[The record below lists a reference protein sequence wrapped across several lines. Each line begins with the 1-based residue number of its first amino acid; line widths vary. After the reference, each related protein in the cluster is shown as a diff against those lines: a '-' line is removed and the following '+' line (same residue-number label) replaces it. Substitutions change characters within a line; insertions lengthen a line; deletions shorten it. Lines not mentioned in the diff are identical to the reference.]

1 MVIKGAGYIKV
12 ATVRYVLR
20 LICGY
25 PEHKSWT
32 HDGKQVIKD
41 IFSNKTWMSMYQCV
55 MTERYGDDFVAYY
68 KASLTSGTYFYG
80 LRFTNSV
87 LWKSSQFIE
96 QIKNDDLKFARK
108 LKKTKNK
115 TEEQLIIE
123 LITRKCRYSDIARST
138 YYKLKPHEFIA
149 RQQKKKKKRKK
160 NTNDTKETTEIKKPE
175 TKPTVTYSNSAT
187 SSNSISYTSS
197 SQPFINPDSYAQSEV
212 TQGTHSN
219 YNTPYHPPFMHQH
232 PDAAFYEA
240 FYHFHLQKEKNG
252 MMNHQN
258 DVNHQNENIPSPM
271 FDETQT
277 NDITIESNFYENSN
291 VSPPNEETMQ
301 NSMIHN
307 LSISIDN
314 DDTMPNSMENEDTM
328 ANEEAMQPRYQLQ
341 ESHNVS
347 SQTIIRNTEIEM
359 QPASTQTI
367 EHPQPS
373 IDENDH
379 ISEIEFH
386 YVRRRFENRGLI
398 MITFANMGNVIDSA
412 RADDKELH
420 IIWSMNGGSNALD
433 ATSIEAVSQFV
444 KTNPSCCSK
453 VENLVQTQ
461 CYESMGNKP
470 RHQVIKLHTSLKAT
484 NNPFV
489 HTTNERHVI
498 ILVTTA
504 MRYRSDHIKYKSK
517 ELTIVEKEQKE
528 NKQKQS
534 KTQKTKNKKKSKP
547 NEAEDV
553 DIDPNLFSIDPKVF
567 TFDESCQVT
576 RIKVKQNAM
585 SIQKV
590 KSLLECV
597 NTTEL
602 CMRSGLMERNQFIE
616 INKIKDLKT
625 KKRQIKSFLS
635 QIKAA
640 QIKEAKEKRKMKK
653 LIINSCAFAF
663 YQANGEEGCSW
674 QLFILRDIKLLRG
687 EIFIQVVSEQW
698 AGWIPKTRILDEF
711 VLI

>member
-1 MVIKGAGYIKV
+1 MQSIWTHSYSPIFTVIYLQCVSLIESQYSLICVPVNSSEMVIKGAGYIKV

-328 ANEEAMQPRYQLQ
+328 ANEEAMQN
-341 ESHNVS
+341 SMIHNLS
-347 SQTIIRNTEIEM
+347 I
-359 QPASTQTI
+359 
-367 EHPQPS
+367 S
-373 IDENDH
+373 IDNDDTMPNSMENEDTMANEEAMQN
-379 ISEIEFH
+379 S
-386 YVRRRFENRGLI
+386 
-398 MITFANMGNVIDSA
+398 MIHN
-412 RADDKELH
+412 L
-420 IIWSMNGGSNALD
+420 
-433 ATSIEAVSQFV
+433 SI
-444 KTNPSCCSK
+444 
-453 VENLVQTQ
+453 
-461 CYESMGNKP
+461 
-470 RHQVIKLHTSLKAT
+470 
-484 NNPFV
+484 
-489 HTTNERHVI
+489 
-498 ILVTTA
+498 
-504 MRYRSDHIKYKSK
+504 
-517 ELTIVEKEQKE
+517 
-528 NKQKQS
+528 
-534 KTQKTKNKKKSKP
+534 
-547 NEAEDV
+547 
-553 DIDPNLFSIDPKVF
+553 SIDNDDTMP
-567 TFDESCQVT
+567 
-576 RIKVKQNAM
+576 
-585 SIQKV
+585 
-590 KSLLECV
+590 
-597 NTTEL
+597 
-602 CMRSGLMERNQFIE
+602 
-616 INKIKDLKT
+616 
-625 KKRQIKSFLS
+625 
-635 QIKAA
+635 
-640 QIKEAKEKRKMKK
+640 
-653 LIINSCAFAF
+653 NSM
-663 YQANGEEGCSW
+663 
-674 QLFILRDIKLLRG
+674 
-687 EIFIQVVSEQW
+687 
-698 AGWIPKTRILDEF
+698 
-711 VLI
+711 